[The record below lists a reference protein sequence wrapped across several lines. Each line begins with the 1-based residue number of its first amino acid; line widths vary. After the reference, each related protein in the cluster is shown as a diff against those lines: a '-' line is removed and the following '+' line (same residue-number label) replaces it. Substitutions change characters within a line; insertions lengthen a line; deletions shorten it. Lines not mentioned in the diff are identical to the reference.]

1 LLPTMGLGKGIAGVT
16 PDGVRPREGVMEM
29 RQAAITILL
38 LSVLSLCTTLL
49 PSCDDDGDNGTEAFV
64 LGECRLDDA
73 DCRLQ

>member
-1 LLPTMGLGKGIAGVT
+1 
-16 PDGVRPREGVMEM
+16 M
-29 RQAAITILL
+29 RQVAITVFL

-49 PSCDDDGDNGTEAFV
+49 LGCDDDGGNGMQAFV